1 MQYNQIITHSDEYF
15 QDLNRRIEEV
25 GWALFL
31 LMIGVIWF
39 LPEENIPPDSWL
51 IGSGL
56 IMLGV
61 NFVRY
66 FWGIKMSGFTTFLG
80 ILALV
85 AGLSGILNFKLPIF
99 AALFII
105 FGASLLMR
113 ALFKK

>member
-1 MQYNQIITHSDEYF
+1 MQNIKSITNERSVP
-15 QDLNRRIEEV
+15 DLNHRIEEV

-31 LMIGVIWF
+31 MMIGIIWL
-39 LPEENIPPDSWL
+39 LPEGMIPPDSWL

-61 NFVRY
+61 NFLRH
-66 FWGIKMSGFTTFLG
+66 FGGIRVSGFTVFLG
-80 ILALV
+80 ILALT
-85 AGLSGILNFKLPIF
+85 AGLSGILNLKLPVF
-99 AALFII
+99 AALFVI